1 MLNLFNHQKCR
12 QLWLILIYRDAEFD
26 TSKIVEPD
34 DEWQVIKNDT
44 ISYNDVYYT
53 SVGLNNLIIQ

>member
-1 MLNLFNHQKCR
+1 MFNHQKCR